1 MAIVQAE
8 DELVGPCLIYHT
20 QLEDDS
26 LVVVSVMEPAEPRL
40 FITYRIG
47 LKISPLRLYLIVVV

>member
-1 MAIVQAE
+1 MTIVQAE
-8 DELVGPCLIYHT
+8 DELVGPCFIYHT

-26 LVVVSVMEPAEPRL
+26 LVVVSVVEPAEPRL
-40 FITYRIG
+40 FVAHRIG